1 MLEIVWKECNRVVFA
16 CTCSSSF
23 PRTQVVFHHRHGRWS
38 NYVADHDPREL
49 VSDCQSPLRDVRN
62 GTLSRAYSEIVPPTR
77 VLIVDDHPLVRGGLR
92 SLLERNAEFEVIAE
106 GSDGY
111 EAIELA
117 TLHLPD
123 VVLLDVAMPRLNGT
137 DAAQYIREKAPRVAI
152 IMISMHADESYILRA
167 LKSGARGYLLK
178 ASPESEV
185 LAAIRAVAS
194 GQAYFSPVITRILVE
209 EYVAEMQ
216 RRGVEDSY
224 DLLTLREKEI
234 MQLLVTGKTNKDLA
248 DKLNVSVAT
257 IETHRNNIFQ
267 KLHVHNL
274 PELILY
280 AVRKGLVS

>member
-1 MLEIVWKECNRVVFA
+1 
-16 CTCSSSF
+16 
-23 PRTQVVFHHRHGRWS
+23 
-38 NYVADHDPREL
+38 VA
-49 VSDCQSPLRDVRN
+49 
-62 GTLSRAYSEIVPPTR
+62 ATR

-92 SLLERNAEFEVIAE
+92 SLLERKGEFEVIAE
-106 GSDGY
+106 AADGY

-117 TLHLPD
+117 TLHTPD
-123 VVLLDVAMPRLNGT
+123 VILLDVAMPRLNGT
-137 DAAQYIREKAPRVAI
+137 DAAKYIREKVPAAGI

-178 ASPESEV
+178 ASPEADV

-194 GQAYFSPVITRILVE
+194 GQAWFSPEITRILVE
-209 EYVAEMQ
+209 EYVSEMQ

-234 MQLLVTGKTNKDLA
+234 LQLLVTGKPNKEIA

-267 KLHVHNL
+267 KLHVHSL

-280 AVRKGLVS
+280 AVRKGIVS